1 MPSKNRN
8 GDVLVG
14 FMHVVFTWQS
24 GEVSMTEMEQAR
36 RAGGSGKAFT
46 AAVVLA
52 IAACAAAFVW
62 RFLF

>member
-1 MPSKNRN
+1 
-8 GDVLVG
+8 VG